1 MVSIVKSPIDVGR
14 RLGRNRGQDG
24 WVERVGKKIKKW
36 RGNWTSY
43 TTDGDGTEDRHH
55 HTRTLGLC
63 SEMSKSDAKNKLREI
78 ISRESHD
85 QVPPDSQVT
94 FQWFWTHRYLPLMEP
109 GWSEATRSTVVS
121 VMNNHFASTFG
132 ATKLCDLDKVAL
144 QEHLYQLAVKE
155 SRSVAKKVRV
165 YVNAALEEAVDQD
178 YLRKNPTRKWKTGPT
193 REPNKRNLS
202 PNELCILL
210 THLTGED
217 HLIIELFLFTAL
229 RPGELFALRWSAIEG
244 DQLFVRHAIRRV
256 KKGQDKIGPPKTKG
270 SRGYVY
276 LTRSL
281 QTELAHWKELVQ
293 PGTDEAYIFGSRN
306 GTPKDAHN
314 YLQRNLKPLAKK
326 LGVEEVTFQA
336 LRRTFATLMQGKGPK
351 NAQTQL
357 RHSDIAMTLGT
368 YVQPISVDVKTAVES
383 LDSDLQNILHDFSR
397 GSEGV
402 FQ

>member
-1 MVSIVKSPIDVGR
+1 V
-14 RLGRNRGQDG
+14 NADG
-24 WVERVGKKIKKW
+24 VEC
-36 RGNWTSY
+36 
-43 TTDGDGTEDRHH
+43 RHH

-63 SEMSKSDAKNKLREI
+63 SDMSKSEAKDKLRQI
-78 ISRESHD
+78 ISRESHNK
-85 QVPPDSQVT
+85 VCPDSAVT
-94 FQWFWTHRYLPLMEP
+94 FDWFWSNRFLPLMEQ
-109 GWSEATRSTVVS
+109 GWSEATRSSVVS
-121 VMNNHFASTFG
+121 VMKNHFASIFG
-132 ATKLCDLDKVAL
+132 STKLCDLDKVAL
-144 QEHLYQLAVKE
+144 QKHLYQLAAKE
-155 SRSVAKKVRV
+155 CRSVAKKVRV
-165 YVNAALEEAVDQD
+165 YVNAALEEAVEQD
-178 YLRKNPTRKWKTGPT
+178 YLRKNPTRRWKTGPT

-244 DQLFVRHAIRRV
+244 DQLFIHQAVRRV

-270 SRGYVY
+270 SMGYVY

-281 QTELAHWKELVQ
+281 QTELEHWKQLAQ
-293 PGTDEAYIFGSRN
+293 PETDEEYIFGSRN

-314 YLQRNLKPLAKK
+314 YLQRHLKPLAQK

-368 YVQPISVDVKTAVES
+368 YVQPISEDVKTAVES
-383 LDSDLQNILHDFSR
+383 LDTDLQNILHDFSR